1 MGLRG
6 LLMRMFL
13 VFSVMILCFIVSCG
27 STSLI
32 QNGTLK
38 QPIVMINPD
47 KGVKFG
53 GGEASKLRDIK
64 TNLAFELWDSFEYKK
79 IASNQS
85 AWQEGKEEYCVISGK
100 GVELSIGEK
109 VEVIDEA
116 RCLKSQFSA
125 GDGTPSRR
133 FPVGLV
139 KIRIIST
146 GQEGWTWTKSVEF
159 E

>member
-1 MGLRG
+1 
-6 LLMRMFL
+6 
-13 VFSVMILCFIVSCG
+13 
-27 STSLI
+27 
-32 QNGTLK
+32 
-38 QPIVMINPD
+38 MINPD
-47 KGVKFG
+47 AGVKFG
-53 GGEASKLRDIK
+53 GGAASKLRDIK
-64 TNLAFELWDSFEYKK
+64 TDLVFELWDSFEYRK

-85 AWQEGKEEYCVISGK
+85 AWQEGKEEYCMVTGK
-100 GVELSIGEK
+100 GSELSVGEK

-116 RCLKSQFSA
+116 RCLKSQFSP

-133 FPVGLV
+133 FSVGLV

>member
-1 MGLRG
+1 MRIF
-6 LLMRMFL
+6 LM
-13 VFSVMILCFIVSCG
+13 FSVIVACFIVSCG
-27 STSLI
+27 STLST
-32 QNGTLK
+32 QNGMLK
-38 QPIVMINPD
+38 QPVVMINPD

-64 TNLAFELWDSFEYKK
+64 TDLVFELWDSFEYKK

-85 AWQEGKEEYCVISGK
+85 AWQEGKEEYCVIVGK

-109 VEVIDEA
+109 VEIIDEA
-116 RCLKSQFSA
+116 RCLKSQFSP
-125 GDGTPSRR
+125 GDGTPNRR